1 MLVISHI
8 QCILVHY
15 AHGLLSVLHFFK
27 PWSMQHIIVG
37 KKIWLCKVIHIIHG
51 LVTLSF
57 TKRKMGDGVQTKLV
71 FLVQIVHF
79 SSCVIQK
86 KKDIV
91 SKFDVVFSWTNV
103 V

>member
-1 MLVISHI
+1 
-8 QCILVHY
+8 
-15 AHGLLSVLHFFK
+15 
-27 PWSMQHIIVG
+27 
-37 KKIWLCKVIHIIHG
+37 
-51 LVTLSF
+51 
-57 TKRKMGDGVQTKLV
+57 MGGGVQTKLV

-86 KKDIV
+86 KKKDIV